1 MKKTVT
7 ENHNISEAA
16 GGNVAEE
23 LIAQQ
28 NPGAEFV
35 IGDDDEPEAGKV
47 EAEESEAAE
56 EPEAAQKPEAAQEPE
71 VAEKHETHQ
80 EPEAARETPLEEN
93 IKNKGRKA
101 QGFTGTVVLIGAASY
116 LDGGTRFL
124 KNAPVKITDKNM
136 YEHLLK
142 TGLFVHF

>member
-7 ENHNISEAA
+7 ENHNIRETA
-16 GGNVAEE
+16 GENVAEE

-35 IGDDDEPEAGKV
+35 IGTDDEPETEKADTEEAGDV
-47 EAEESEAAE
+47 QEPEAPE
-56 EPEAAQKPEAAQEPE
+56 EPEAAGEMP
-71 VAEKHETHQ
+71 T
-80 EPEAARETPLEEN
+80 EEN
-93 IKNKGRKA
+93 TKNKGRKV
-101 QGFTGTVVLIGAASY
+101 QSFSGTVVLTGAASY

-124 KNAPVKITDKNM
+124 KNDPVKITDKNM

>member
-7 ENHNISEAA
+7 ENHNISEAT

-47 EAEESEAAE
+47 ETEEQEAAQE
-56 EPEAAQKPEAAQEPE
+56 TEAAQKPE
-71 VAEKHETHQ
+71 VAEEREVHQ
-80 EPEAARETPLEEN
+80 ETEAARETPPEEN

-101 QGFTGTVVLIGAASY
+101 QGFTGTVVLTGAASY
-116 LDGGTRFL
+116 LDGGTRFQ
-124 KNAPVKITDKNM
+124 KNVPVKITDKNM

>member
-7 ENHNISEAA
+7 ENHNIRETA
-16 GGNVAEE
+16 GENVAEE

-35 IGDDDEPEAGKV
+35 IGTDDEPETKKADTEEAGGV
-47 EAEESEAAE
+47 QEQEMPQEPEAPEESEAAG
-56 EPEAAQKPEAAQEPE
+56 
-71 VAEKHETHQ
+71 
-80 EPEAARETPLEEN
+80 ETPPEEN
-93 IKNKGRKA
+93 TKNKGRKV
-101 QGFTGTVVLIGAASY
+101 QSFSGTVVLTGAASY

-124 KNAPVKITDKNM
+124 KNDPVKITDKNM

>member
-35 IGDDDEPEAGKV
+35 IGDDDEPEAGKG
-47 EAEESEAAE
+47 ENE
-56 EPEAAQKPEAAQEPE
+56 EPEAVQEAEAAQKTE
-71 VAEKHETHQ
+71 VTEERETHQ
-80 EPEAARETPLEEN
+80 EPEAVRETPLEEN

-101 QGFTGTVVLIGAASY
+101 QGFTGTVVLTGAASY
-116 LDGGTRFL
+116 LDGGVRFQ
-124 KNAPVKITDKNM
+124 KNIPVKITDKTM
-136 YEHLLK
+136 YEHLIK
-142 TGLFVHF
+142 TGLFVHL

>member
-16 GGNVAEE
+16 GENVAEE

-35 IGDDDEPEAGKV
+35 IGTDDEPENEKA
-47 EAEESEAAE
+47 EAV
-56 EPEAAQKPEAAQEPE
+56 QEPE
-71 VAEKHETHQ
+71 TPRKPESPE
-80 EPEAARETPLEEN
+80 EPEAARETSPEEN
-93 IKNKGRKA
+93 TKNKGRKV
-101 QGFTGTVVLIGAASY
+101 QGFSGTVVLTGAASY

-124 KNAPVKITDKNM
+124 KNIPVNITDKNM